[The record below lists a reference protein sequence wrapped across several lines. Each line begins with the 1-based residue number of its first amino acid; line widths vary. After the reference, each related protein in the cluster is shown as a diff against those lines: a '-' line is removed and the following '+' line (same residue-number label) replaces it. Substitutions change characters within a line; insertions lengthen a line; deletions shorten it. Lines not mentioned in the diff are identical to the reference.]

1 MYRLISVKIHTNVH
15 QYYIIF
21 AERVVIFKK
30 KQVKKIFSELNITL
44 KLISIFSVICFLW
57 TCAKNI

>member
-21 AERVVIFKK
+21 AERVLIFKK

-44 KLISIFSVICFLW
+44 KLISIFSVICFL
-57 TCAKNI
+57 